1 MPHLPKDKERQIYYH
16 VHYFFGSV
24 RVLLSAKKP
33 TLSNTLFSTL
43 GSLVCE
49 LDSFDLPE

>member
-33 TLSNTLFSTL
+33 TLSNTLFSIRA
-43 GSLVCE
+43 SQRSQARKPDFQE
-49 LDSFDLPE
+49 